1 MSLPKGITKSKFITN
16 NKSIDFVDGFDSLA
30 FKTELIGLSQN
41 QINYL
46 NQSCGIA
53 RKTYN
58 TLLSWVQD
66 NNKNQIKY
74 DFFALKR
81 DFNAIKKESF
91 PYMYEVSKCAS
102 NEAMFNFNTAMKNF
116 FSKTRKVKTGFPKF
130 KKKGINDSF
139 RVDNDNFFFYHKSIC
154 DKQQQSYLIL
164 PNIKELFKLP
174 EDLSQLFNDN
184 AKLIKVMNITI
195 SKKANRFFISVSYQ
209 IDKNFEVKNKKI
221 ILKVK
226 LNKINAV
233 GIDLGIKDF
242 FSAVD
247 SKDNQFKV
255 ASLKTLKSYNDKIN
269 FYQRKFAKAKFTEDE
284 NGNKIYSKMKLKW
297 FNKLK
302 KIYFKIKNI
311 KQDFLHKITT
321 DLAKKYKNIFIE
333 DLAVTNMLKNRKLS
347 RVIQESCFNQF
358 KNMLIYKTAKF
369 GSNLIVIDRFFP
381 SSKLCSN
388 CNHKNTQ
395 LTLKDREW
403 ECNLCHT
410 KHDRDYNAAKNI
422 LNYTN
427 GYSV

>member
-1 MSLPKGITKSKFITN
+1 MILPKGITKSKFTTN
-16 NKSIDFVDGFDSLA
+16 NKSIEFVDGFDSFA
-30 FKTELIGLSQN
+30 FKTELINLSQN

-66 NNKNQIKY
+66 NNKNNIKY
-74 DFFALKR
+74 DFFKLKR
-81 DFNAIKKESF
+81 QFNVVKKQSF

-116 FSKTRKVKTGFPKF
+116 FSKSRKVKSGFPKF

-139 RVDNDNFFFYHKSIC
+139 RVDNDNFFFYHKPIC
-154 DKQQQSYLIL
+154 DKKNQSYLSL

-184 AKLIKVMNITI
+184 TKFIKIMNMTI
-195 SKKANRFFISVSYQ
+195 NKKANRFFISVSYQ
-209 IDKNFEVKNKKI
+209 IDKQFEVKNKKI
-221 ILKVK
+221 LPKVTS
-226 LNKINAV
+226 NKINAI

-255 ASLKTLKSYNDKIN
+255 ASLKTLKFYNDKIN
-269 FYQRKFAKAKFTEDE
+269 FYQHKFAKAKVMKDV
-284 NGNKIYSKMKLKW
+284 NGNKVYSKMKLKW
-297 FNKLK
+297 INKLK
-302 KIYFKIKNI
+302 KIYFKIHNL
-311 KQDFLHKITT
+311 KQDFLHKVTT
-321 DLAKKYKNIFIE
+321 KLAKEYQNILIE
-333 DLAVTNMLKNRKLS
+333 DLAVENMLKNKKLS

-358 KNMLIYKTAKF
+358 KNMLVYKTIKF
-369 GSNLIVIDRFFP
+369 NSNLIIIDRFFP

-388 CNHKNTQ
+388 CKHKNTK

-403 ECNLCHT
+403 ICNLCHT

-422 LNYTN
+422 LKYTD